1 VSTKSQIDYLEK
13 ENDNDNGGGNLLI
26 LIQVDK
32 IQKFAWPFKLI
43 TIPLII
49 ILSLILLT
57 KTHQM

>member
-1 VSTKSQIDYLEK
+1 MSTKSQIDYLEK

-43 TIPLII
+43 I